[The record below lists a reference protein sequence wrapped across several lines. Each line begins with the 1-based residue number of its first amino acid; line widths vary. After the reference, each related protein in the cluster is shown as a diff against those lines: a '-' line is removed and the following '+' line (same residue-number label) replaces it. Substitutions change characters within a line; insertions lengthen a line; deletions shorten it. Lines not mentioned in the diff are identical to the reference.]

1 MISILSKII
10 KAAKRGLI
18 LCLVAISLTI
28 IPFFGMMVGLP
39 IMWVGSGLVI
49 FGIAVNEELSFLEKA
64 GSCTVALCLSVYIL
78 LTVFELI

>member
-1 MISILSKII
+1 
-10 KAAKRGLI
+10 
-18 LCLVAISLTI
+18 
-28 IPFFGMMVGLP
+28 MVGLP